1 MVTVIGATNI
11 DIIAA
16 TSSAFVAHDSNP
28 SHITMGIGGVGKN
41 YAHNLVLLGEHI
53 QFISLFGDDY
63 LGDVARKECKRLGF
77 DLHLSDT
84 PKGARSSMFLC
95 INNTQ
100 GQMQA
105 GAADVEIIEQYL
117 TPEFLAPRLEHINK
131 SQLVLFDANLPVETM
146 VWLLENCTAPMMA
159 DTVSRKKAPRITDAL
174 AQAQNPHLH
183 TLKLNRIEA
192 QYVLGEELGK
202 DFPALC
208 KRIHELGVSNIY
220 ITLGS
225 EGVFCSGTPFQ
236 LELVKPSQ
244 VSYPPIPPKQVVD
257 TNGAGDAFLS
267 GVAYAFLQGVD
278 FPITAKYGLQA
289 SRATIEVP
297 SVVNPNLKEELG
309 TFYNPTK
316 IITTSDNEQLPITIA

>member
-1 MVTVIGATNI
+1 MITVIGATNI

-16 TSSAFVAHDSNP
+16 SKTAFVAHDSNP

-41 YAHNLVLLGEHI
+41 YAHNLALLGEHI

-63 LGDVARKECKRLGF
+63 LGDVAKKECKRLGF

-95 INNTQ
+95 INNTV

-105 GAADVEIIEQYL
+105 GAADVEIIEMFL
-117 TPEFLAPRLEHINK
+117 TPEFLAPRLEQINN
-131 SQLVLFDANLPVETM
+131 SQLVLIDANLPVETM

-159 DTVSRKKAPRITDAL
+159 DTVSRKKASRITDAL
-174 AQAQNPHLH
+174 AQAHNPHLH

-192 QYVLGEELGK
+192 QNILGQELGK
-202 DFPALC
+202 DLPALC

-236 LELVKPSQ
+236 LELVEPTQ
-244 VSYPPIPPKQVVD
+244 VSFPPVPPKQVVD

-278 FPITAKYGLQA
+278 FPLAAKYGLLA
-289 SRATIEVP
+289 SKATIEVA
-297 SVVNPNLKEELG
+297 SVVNPNLKDEFEAL
-309 TFYNPTK
+309 YNPTK
-316 IITTSDNEQLPITIA
+316 LMTTTKYEQIPLNIG

>member
-53 QFISLFGDDY
+53 QFVSLFGDDY
-63 LGDVARKECKRLGF
+63 LGEVARKECKRLGF
-77 DLHLSDT
+77 DLHLSHVQ
-84 PKGARSSMFLC
+84 KGARSSMFLC

-105 GAADVEIIEQYL
+105 GAADVEIIEQHL
-117 TPEFLAPRLEHINK
+117 TPDFLEPRLEHINS
-131 SQLVLFDANLPVETM
+131 SQLVLFDANLPVETIT
-146 VWLLENCTAPMMA
+146 WLLENCTVPMMA
-159 DTVSRKKAPRITDAL
+159 DTVSRKKASRITDAL
-174 AQAQNPHLH
+174 QQAHNPHLH

-202 DFPALC
+202 DLPNLC
-208 KRIHELGVSNIY
+208 KQLHRLGVSNVY
-220 ITLGS
+220 ITLGN

-236 LELVKPSQ
+236 LELV
-244 VSYPPIPPKQVVD
+244 
-257 TNGAGDAFLS
+257 
-267 GVAYAFLQGVD
+267 
-278 FPITAKYGLQA
+278 
-289 SRATIEVP
+289 
-297 SVVNPNLKEELG
+297 NPNLKQELG
-309 TFYNPTK
+309 TLYNPTK
-316 IITTSDNEQLPITIA
+316 IITTTDNEQIPITIA

>member
-41 YAHNLVLLGEHI
+41 YAHNLVLLGESI

-63 LGDVARKECKRLGF
+63 FGEVARKECKRLGF
-77 DLHLSDT
+77 GLHLSHT
-84 PKGARSSMFLC
+84 PKGSRSSMFLC
-95 INNTQ
+95 INNTL

-117 TPEFLAPRLEHINK
+117 TPEFLDARKEDINN
-131 SQLVLFDANLPVETM
+131 SQLVLFDANLPVATM

-159 DTVSRKKAPRITDAL
+159 DTVSRKKASRITEAL
-174 AQAQNPHLH
+174 KQAHNPHLH

-192 QYVLGEELGK
+192 QYILGEEAGK
-202 DFPALC
+202 DFPSLC
-208 KRIHELGVSNIY
+208 KQIHELGVSNIY
-220 ITLGS
+220 ITLGA

-236 LELVKPSQ
+236 LELVNPTQ
-244 VSYPPIPPKQVVD
+244 VSFPPIQPKQVVD

-309 TFYNPTK
+309 TLYNPTK
-316 IITTSDNEQLPITIA
+316 IITTTDNEQIPITIA

>member
-16 TSSAFVAHDSNP
+16 TSTAFVAHDSNP

-77 DLHLSDT
+77 DLHLSGT
-84 PKGARSSMFLC
+84 PKGSRSSMFMC

-105 GAADVEIIEQYL
+105 GAADVEIIEQFL
-117 TPEFLAPRLEHINK
+117 TPDYLAPRLEHINS

-159 DTVSRKKAPRITDAL
+159 DTVSRKKASRITDAL

-192 QYVLGEELGK
+192 QYILGEELGK
-202 DFPALC
+202 DLPALC
-208 KRIHELGVSNIY
+208 KKIHELGVSNIY

-244 VSYPPIPPKQVVD
+244 VSFPPIPPKQIVD

-289 SRATIEVP
+289 SRATIEVS

-309 TFYNPTK
+309 VLYNPTK
-316 IITTSDNEQLPITIA
+316 IITTTNNEQLPITIA

>member
-1 MVTVIGATNI
+1 MITVIGATNI

-16 TSSAFVAHDSNP
+16 TSAAFVPHDSNP

-77 DLHLSDT
+77 DTHLSDT

-95 INNTQ
+95 INNTV

-117 TPEFLAPRLEHINK
+117 TPEFLVPRMGQINN
-131 SQLVLFDANLPVETM
+131 SQLVLFDANLPVEAM
-146 VWLLENCTAPMMA
+146 IYLLENCTAPMMA
-159 DTVSRKKAPRITDAL
+159 DTVSRKKASRITDAL
-174 AQAQNPHLH
+174 AQAHNPHLH
-183 TLKLNRIEA
+183 TLKLNHIEA
-192 QYVLGEELGK
+192 QYILGEELGK
-202 DFPALC
+202 DLPKLC
-208 KRIHELGVSNIY
+208 KALHELGVSNIY

-236 LELVKPSQ
+236 LELVEPTQ
-244 VSYPPIPPKQVVD
+244 VSFCTTKANRGHQRRRRRIPLRRGLRFPARRGLPYNRQIRTASFTRNYRGAVRCQPKPQ
-257 TNGAGDAFLS
+257 
-267 GVAYAFLQGVD
+267 
-278 FPITAKYGLQA
+278 
-289 SRATIEVP
+289 R
-297 SVVNPNLKEELG
+297 G
-309 TFYNPTK
+309 TWNT
-316 IITTSDNEQLPITIA
+316 L

>member
-1 MVTVIGATNI
+1 MITVIGATNI

-16 TSSAFVAHDSNP
+16 TSAAFVPHDSNP

-41 YAHNLVLLGEHI
+41 YAHNLALLDENI

-63 LGDVARKECKRLGF
+63 LGDVARKECKRLGL

-95 INNTQ
+95 INNTV

-105 GAADVEIIEQYL
+105 GAADVEIIEQFL
-117 TPEFLAPRLEHINK
+117 TPEFLAPRMEQINK

-146 VWLLENCTAPMMA
+146 VYLLENCTATMMA

-174 AQAQNPHLH
+174 AQAHNPHLH

-192 QYVLGEELGK
+192 QYILGEELGK
-202 DFPALC
+202 NLPALC

-236 LELVKPSQ
+236 LELVEPTQ
-244 VSYPPIPPKQVVD
+244 VSFPPIPPKQVVD

-267 GVAYAFLQGVD
+267 GVAYAYLQGVE
-278 FPITAKYGLQA
+278 FPITAKYGLLA
-289 SRATIEVP
+289 SKATIEVP
-297 SVVNPNLKEELG
+297 SVVNPNLKQEFEEL
-309 TFYNPTK
+309 YNPTK
-316 IITTSDNEQLPITIA
+316 IITTTKYEQIPVNIS